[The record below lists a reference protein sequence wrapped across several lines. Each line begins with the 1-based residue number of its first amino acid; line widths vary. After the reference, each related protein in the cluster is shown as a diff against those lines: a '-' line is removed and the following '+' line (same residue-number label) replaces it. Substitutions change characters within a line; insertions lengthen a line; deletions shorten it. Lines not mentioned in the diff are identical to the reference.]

1 MQSVVVD
8 EGVDVSVVSKLVNVS
23 LTEVVS
29 LSADLARSTDATLA
43 EKLRAI
49 RREKGLTLQQV
60 ADGAGLSKAFVSQ
73 IESGMANPSLA
84 SLKRVGNALGIP
96 LAALFESAANGASR
110 SQVDPGDTS
119 EVRVVRRDRRKRLV
133 WPGRRNP
140 SSLLT
145 PDLRGKLEVLL
156 DVLEPGDSATD
167 EEERCM
173 MTHEGEEFGLILEGR
188 YEATVGDRTY
198 VLEEGDTITYPSRI
212 PHRGR
217 ALGDRRVT
225 TLWVIT
231 PPSF

>member
-1 MQSVVVD
+1 M
-8 EGVDVSVVSKLVNVS
+8 
-23 LTEVVS
+23 
-29 LSADLARSTDATLA
+29 SADQTRPTDATLA
-43 EKLRAI
+43 EKLRTI

-73 IESGMANPSLA
+73 IESCTANPSLA
-84 SLKRVGNALGIP
+84 SLKRVGNALDIP
-96 LAALFESAANGASR
+96 LAALFDSSPNGGAHALSESL
-110 SQVDPGDTS
+110 DTG
-119 EVRVVRRDRRKRLV
+119 EVRVVRKDRRKRLV

-188 YEATVGDRTY
+188 YEATVGDRTFI
-198 VLEEGDTITYPSRI
+198 LEEGDSISYPSRI